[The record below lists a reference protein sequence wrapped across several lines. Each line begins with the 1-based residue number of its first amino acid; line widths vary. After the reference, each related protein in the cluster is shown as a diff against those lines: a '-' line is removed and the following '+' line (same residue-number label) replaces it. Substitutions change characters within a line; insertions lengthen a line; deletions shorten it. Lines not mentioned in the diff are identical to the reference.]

1 MKAKLL
7 AVFLLASSSI
17 FADWRVGI
25 GVGVGP
31 VYPPGQIYEAAPPV
45 YVAPAPYGYVSPYS
59 YGGVYVAPYPYVG
72 GYWSSDRYY
81 DRWNNRRWQRD
92 RDRHYDRDRHHGH
105 GWDHDR
111 DRQGRW

>member
-31 VYPPGQIYEAAPPV
+31 VYPPGPVYEAGPPV
-45 YVAPAPYGYVSPYS
+45 YVAPAPYGYVSPYT
-59 YGGVYVAPYPYVG
+59 YVAPYPYFRS
-72 GYWSSDRYY
+72 YWGSDRYY
-81 DRWNNRRWQRD
+81 NRWHDRRWDCDPYRD
-92 RDRHYDRDRHHGH
+92 YDRHRHHDR
-105 GWDHDR
+105 GWDHDP
-111 DRQGRW
+111 DRHGRW